1 MNRNNKVI
9 KGIGVVALSGV
20 VATSALT
27 MTSCGKKTSKADS
40 IVITLADGEN
50 NGEDCLSS
58 QWIPLSQ
65 ITTNSDFRESFNT
78 LTHNRTASS
87 EASASTSTSQSAKK
101 EGTIYYT
108 SNPTL
113 ATSLKNTAF
122 TNLFDSLDTTTLL
135 SLTSDL
141 YLDLDETTSPDIL
154 KAAVIN
160 TYFDLFNTKQS
171 QSQNEFNAT
180 QRISRVDFISAV
192 VKSTTS
198 PQSNES
204 SLSENEIMS
213 KLSDKSYLGNN
224 NTNNTETGIIT
235 KAEAAYMIASCMF
248 NSEMKEVKAS
258 KPAENLQACLE
269 SGELSS
275 DLKESLEILENKGII
290 SNEFVANWN
299 KALTKS
305 EAVDMIY
312 NGLKVSGL
320 SSEGVVNEDVIAD
333 EIAQKAAEEAARAI
347 KEFEAAKTKAK
358 STISNTNYI
367 TADIASNYKEKVD
380 EATSQ
385 EEIDSILEEVA
396 TVSNNNKTVR
406 RPGGFS
412 VGGSTPVGGGSGTSQ
427 PVDEHEGLVYDEE
440 AGRWVTPNHL
450 GERGSDGTTIDWGSA
465 GTLGDNW
472 SHYNN

>member
-1 MNRNNKVI
+1 MAGKFMRI
-9 KGIGVVALSGV
+9 I
-20 VATSALT
+20 
-27 MTSCGKKTSKADS
+27 KKTIPTLTL
-40 IVITLADGEN
+40 IVIASQLFGCGAANSKQISDMIQNKQEITIEYADQGDIQADEA
-50 NGEDCLSS
+50 DCLSS
-58 QWIPLSQ
+58 QWLPLSQ
-65 ITTNSDFRESFNT
+65 IATNSDFRENFNT
-78 LTHNRTASS
+78 LTHNR
-87 EASASTSTSQSAKK
+87 TSQSAKK
-101 EGTIYYT
+101 EGTIYYLE
-108 SNPTL
+108 NPTL

-135 SLTSDL
+135 SLISDL

-160 TYFDLFNTKQS
+160 TYFDLFNTKQNANK
-171 QSQNEFNAT
+171 NEFNAT

-213 KLSDKSYLGNN
+213 KLADKSYLGNN

-248 NSEMKEVKAS
+248 NNEISEQKAS

-275 DLKESLEILENKGII
+275 DLKEAMSILESKKVIDG
-290 SNEFVANWN
+290 SFVGNWN
-299 KALTKS
+299 KALSKS

-312 NGLKVSGL
+312 KSLKVKGSLDGDA
-320 SSEGVVNEDVIAD
+320 VNEDVIAE
-333 EIAQKAAEEAARAI
+333 EIAEAEKKAAE
-347 KEFEAAKTKAK
+347 EFEAAKTKAK
-358 STISNTNYI
+358 ATISNTNYI

-380 EATSQ
+380 GATSQ

-396 TVSNNNKTVR
+396 TVSNNNKTTR

-412 VGGSTPVGGGSGTSQ
+412 VEGSAPVGGGSGTSQ
-427 PVDEHEGLVYDEE
+427 PVDVHEGQVYDEE
-440 AGRWVTPNHL
+440 KGYWVTPNHL
-450 GERGSDGTTIDWGSA
+450 GERGNDGTTIDWGSA